1 MLINGYF
8 SRKLPIG
15 CQDYCELKNI
25 HQNIYVLGVFAS
37 CIISVWWIA
46 CGKSTHIRQS
56 ASPLKRKCR
65 FDDIFITGFQG
76 SKWWKYHQ
84 NDKMSLSGISS
95 GTIVWS
101 HDKTHWNE
109 KSPYDFRVHFVFEN
123 CYKLTTIKREPCD
136 DVNPVIV
143 EYECDVIKHGF
154 IMMMQ
159 WLGNTFRISSTCE
172 GNPSV
177 TVGWF
182 HHMAVNAELR
192 YSLLLTW

>member
-1 MLINGYF
+1 MVWVCLLVVLSVFGGLYVVNKPIFVRMLHYWKENVVLMIF
-8 SRKLPIG
+8 LLLAFRAAS
-15 CQDYCELKNI
+15 DENI
-25 HQNIYVLGVFAS
+25 I
-37 CIISVWWIA
+37 
-46 CGKSTHIRQS
+46 
-56 ASPLKRKCR
+56 
-65 FDDIFITGFQG
+65 
-76 SKWWKYHQ
+76 
-84 NDKMSLSGISS
+84 KMSVSGISS
-95 GTIVWS
+95 RTIVWS

-109 KSPYDFRVHFVFEN
+109 KSPYDFRVHFVLEK
-123 CYKLTTIKREPCD
+123 CYKLTAIKREPCD

-177 TVGWF
+177 TAGWF
-182 HHMAVNAELR
+182 HHMAINAELG